1 VRKRVLTSALD
12 APPAAGDWLNI
23 EPMVEVEITSEDPA
37 HPIESALLP
46 DDGPGW
52 CAAGPG
58 PQTIRLVFDAPQSLH
73 RIRLEFREDTAERT
87 QEYVLRWSADGG
99 REFRDVVRQ
108 QWNFSP
114 GGSTHQVEVHAVDLQ
129 GVTVLEL
136 EITPDLGGG
145 SAPASLEKLSLA

>member
-1 VRKRVLTSALD
+1 MRKRLLSSAPEPTDAGGWLD
-12 APPAAGDWLNI
+12 LESLA
-23 EPMVEVEITSEDPA
+23 VVEITSEDPDR
-37 HPIESALLP
+37 PIESALLP
-46 DDGPGW
+46 AAGPGW
-52 CAAGPG
+52 RAAGPG

-73 RIRLEFREDTAERT
+73 RIRLEFSEATAERT

-114 GGSTHQVEVHAVDLQ
+114 GGSTHQIEVHAVDLP